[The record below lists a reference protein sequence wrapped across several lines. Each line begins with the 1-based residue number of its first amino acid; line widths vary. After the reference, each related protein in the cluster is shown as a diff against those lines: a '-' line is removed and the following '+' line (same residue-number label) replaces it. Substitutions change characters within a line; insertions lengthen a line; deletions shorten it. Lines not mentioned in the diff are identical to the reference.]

1 MLTEVNAQVDGLAR
15 IPGLTQAWVM
25 VLVGPQA
32 ELQLSGPS
40 GYASRVFYFE
50 PRAGG
55 EVKVFGVYN
64 NEYTDKQTKGVP

>member
-1 MLTEVNAQVDGLAR
+1 LGGGVT
-15 IPGLTQAWVM
+15 
-25 VLVGPQA
+25 LVGPQA

>member
-1 MLTEVNAQVDGLAR
+1 LAR
-15 IPGLTQAWVM
+15 HSRVVLGGGVT
-25 VLVGPQA
+25 LVGPQA

-64 NEYTDKQTKGVP
+64 NKYTDKQTKGVP